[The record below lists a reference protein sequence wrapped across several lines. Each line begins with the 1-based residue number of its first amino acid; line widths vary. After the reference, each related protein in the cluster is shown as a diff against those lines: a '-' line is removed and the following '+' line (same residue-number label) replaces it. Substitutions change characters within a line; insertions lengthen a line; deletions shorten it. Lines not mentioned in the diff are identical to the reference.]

1 MNLINLRYFVEVCRE
16 GNFTHAAEKIHV
28 TQPTLTRAI
37 KELERE
43 FQVALVYR
51 ENNRIKP
58 TLPGLKLMEMAV
70 HVLSDIDQIKQV
82 MKEYNG
88 PLVKTTF

>member
-43 FQVALVYR
+43 F
-51 ENNRIKP
+51 
-58 TLPGLKLMEMAV
+58 
-70 HVLSDIDQIKQV
+70 
-82 MKEYNG
+82 
-88 PLVKTTF
+88 